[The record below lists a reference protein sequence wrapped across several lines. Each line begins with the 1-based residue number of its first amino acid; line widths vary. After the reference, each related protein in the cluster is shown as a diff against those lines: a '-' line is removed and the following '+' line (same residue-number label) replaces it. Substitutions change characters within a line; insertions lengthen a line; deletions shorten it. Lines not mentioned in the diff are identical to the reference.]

1 MTRGRILR
9 VITRLAASGVATH
22 VTIADR
28 GLSER
33 GWETLLLHGRLEPGE
48 QEIDLPVPGVRTRR
62 LRHLA
67 RPVDPLE
74 DARAVVELARI
85 IGEYRPTVIHTHHS
99 KAGLVGRSAA
109 ILAGVPRVH
118 TFHGHVFEGYFG
130 RRTSSA
136 IVTTERLLARR
147 TSQLIALSE
156 RQRAD
161 LVARGIAPQERI
173 RIVPLGLDLDRFA
186 DGDRESSRAALA
198 VDPAAYAIVMLGRL
212 VPIKRIDRL
221 LRVVAAVV
229 GVRADAR
236 LYVVGDGSDRESL
249 VDLAA
254 SLGITDRV
262 EFRGWS
268 GDPAAWY
275 AAADVVAL
283 SSDNEGTPLTLI
295 EAAAAGRPVVATA
308 VGGVL
313 DIVADET
320 TGFVVDPS
328 DEDAF
333 ARRLLELAADRG
345 LRERMG
351 RAAVP
356 TAARFSASRLVDDLE
371 DVYSTPPVRR
381 AGRRRRPE

>member
-1 MTRGRILR
+1 VTRRRILR

-28 GLSER
+28 GLAER
-33 GWETLLLHGRLEPGE
+33 GWETLLVHGRLEPGE

-74 DARAVVELARI
+74 DARAVVELARVI
-85 IGEYRPTVIHTHHS
+85 AEYRPAVIHTHHS

-136 IVTTERLLARR
+136 IVATERLLARS

-161 LVARGIAPQERI
+161 LVARGIAREERI
-173 RIVPLGLDLDRFA
+173 RIVPLGLDLERFA
-186 DGDRESSRAALA
+186 EGDQGSARAALA

-212 VPIKRIDRL
+212 VPIKRVDRL
-221 LRVVAAVV
+221 LRIVAAVV
-229 GVRADAR
+229 RERPETR
-236 LYVVGDGSDRESL
+236 LYVVGDGSEREAL
-249 VDLAA
+249 IGLAGT
-254 SLGITDRV
+254 LGIAARV

-268 GDPAAWY
+268 GDPAGWY

-313 DIVADET
+313 DIVSDGV

-328 DEDAF
+328 DEEAF
-333 ARRLLELAADRG
+333 GRRLLELAVDPG
-345 LRERMG
+345 LRARMA
-351 RAAVP
+351 RAAVS
-356 TAARFSASRLVDDLE
+356 TAGRFSAARLVDDLE
-371 DVYSTPPVRR
+371 EVYSTPPVRR
-381 AGRRRRPE
+381 TVRSGRRG